1 MSNKDLMEYQIGQ
14 DSDDAATW
22 LIVALVIVLMVIIT
36 IVMIIFGL
44 GAIIGGFYSIKNYI
58 VAFKHNVIDSN
69 STAVTV

>member
-1 MSNKDLMEYQIGQ
+1 MNTDLRGFKIGK
-14 DSDDAATW
+14 DSDDAATG
-22 LIVALVIVLMVIIT
+22 LIIALVVILMIIAT

-69 STAVTV
+69 QAVSAT

>member
-1 MSNKDLMEYQIGQ
+1 MNTDLRGFKIGR
-14 DSDDAATW
+14 DSDDAATG
-22 LIVALVIVLMVIIT
+22 LIIALVVILMIIVT

-69 STAVTV
+69 QAVSAA

>member
-1 MSNKDLMEYQIGQ
+1 MNTDLRGFKIGR
-14 DSDDAATW
+14 DSDDAATG
-22 LIVALVIVLMVIIT
+22 LIIALVVILMIIAT

-69 STAVTV
+69 QAVSAA